1 MNVNIKSV
9 HFRADKKLESFIE
22 KKIQKLSG
30 LHEGLMG
37 SEVVL
42 KLDNSDTRENK
53 IAEIRLSLK
62 GEELFAKKQSKTF
75 EESTDQAVDALK
87 KQIEKYKGRFK
98 K

>member
-1 MNVNIKSV
+1 MNVNIKAV

-37 SEVVL
+37 SEVIL
-42 KLDNSDTRENK
+42 KLDNTDTRENK
-53 IAEIRLSLK
+53 IAEIRLNLK
-62 GEELFAKKQSKTF
+62 GEKLFAKKQSRTF

>member
-37 SEVVL
+37 SDVVL
-42 KLDNSDTRENK
+42 KLDNTDTRENK
-53 IAEIRLSLK
+53 IAEIRLTLK
-62 GEELFAKKQSKTF
+62 GEELFAKKQSRTF
-75 EESTDQAVDALK
+75 EESTDQAIDALK

>member
-1 MNVNIKSV
+1 MNVNIKAV
-9 HFRADKKLESFIE
+9 HFRTDKKLESFIE

-37 SEVVL
+37 TEVVL
-42 KLDNSDTRENK
+42 KLDNTDTRENK
-53 IAEIRLSLK
+53 IAEIRLTLK
-62 GEELFAKKQSKTF
+62 GEELFAKKQSRTF

>member
-22 KKIQKLSG
+22 KKLQKLSG
-30 LHEGLMG
+30 LHEELMG
-37 SEVVL
+37 LDVIL
-42 KLDNSDTRENK
+42 KLDNTETRINK
-53 IAEIRLSLK
+53 ITEIRLALK
-62 GEELFAKKQSKTF
+62 GEELFAKKQSKSF
-75 EESTDQAVDALK
+75 EGATDMAIDALK

>member
-1 MNVNIKSV
+1 MNVNIKAV

-37 SEVVL
+37 TEVIL
-42 KLDNSDTRENK
+42 KLDNTDTRENK
-53 IAEIRLSLK
+53 IAEIRLTLK
-62 GEELFAKKQSKTF
+62 GEELFAKKQSRTF

>member
-9 HFRADKKLESFIE
+9 HFRADKKLEGFIE

-37 SEVVL
+37 SEVIL
-42 KLDNSDTRENK
+42 RLDNSDTRENK

-62 GEELFAKKQSKTF
+62 GEKLFAKKQSKTF

>member
-37 SEVVL
+37 TDVVL
-42 KLDNSDTRENK
+42 KLDNSESRKNK
-53 IAEIRLSLK
+53 IAEIRLTLK
-62 GEELFAKKQSKTF
+62 GEELFARKQSKTF
-75 EESTDQAVDALK
+75 EESTDLAVDALK

>member
-22 KKIQKLSG
+22 KKLQKLSG

-37 SEVVL
+37 TDVVL
-42 KLDNSDTRENK
+42 KLDNSESRKNK
-53 IAEIRLSLK
+53 IAEIRLTLK
-62 GEELFAKKQSKTF
+62 GEELFARKQSKTF
-75 EESTDQAVDALK
+75 EESTDLAVDALK